1 MEQYKDLIRKYASQ
15 LGIELTGDFN
25 VITVVNDLPSQF
37 FDDDRK
43 QRLKDAISDQDFAT
57 FSDIF
62 VAPLNVVE
70 DDTPKSQTEDYI
82 IKVAQDLGISEE
94 SANELATIL
103 AGINDDGVGLRLQPD
118 TGELAPDESYFGV
131 STDDIISRLATPNEI
146 KQFQDYLIQSG
157 VFPRGYFAGT
167 EGQYSEKLRTAIVD
181 VMNFIDANI
190 NLTPDVVADIR
201 KETPVYFSSV
211 QQDNQD
217 LSFERNLFNYGL
229 KEFIRI
235 DEAEKK
241 FEESQNAKDRAR
253 SFIPPADSE
262 LEDFTEAYFYAKLG
276 RKPTTQELDTWS
288 TNLAKSYSTA
298 YAESEA
304 ALAAFDDQAYA
315 QGLVPQDSMS
325 NTNLDLSQ
333 FRSGR
338 TQAGI
343 FDENF
348 EKAFESEIDEFE
360 AGERKKSYQNQ
371 LLQIMFGGT

>member
-1 MEQYKDLIRKYASQ
+1 M
-15 LGIELTGDFN
+15 
-25 VITVVNDLPSQF
+25 
-37 FDDDRK
+37 
-43 QRLKDAISDQDFAT
+43 
-57 FSDIF
+57 
-62 VAPLNVVE
+62 
-70 DDTPKSQTEDYI
+70 
-82 IKVAQDLGISEE
+82 
-94 SANELATIL
+94 
-103 AGINDDGVGLRLQPD
+103 
-118 TGELAPDESYFGV
+118 
-131 STDDIISRLATPNEI
+131 I

-157 VFPRGYFAGT
+157 VFPKGYFGT

-181 VMNFIDANI
+181 VDFIDANI

-304 ALAAFDDQAYA
+304 AKTAFDDQMYA

-348 EKAFESEIDEFE
+348 ETAFESEIDEFE
-360 AGERKKSYQNQ
+360 AGERRNPIKINYYRLCLEVHN
-371 LLQIMFGGT
+371 G

>member
-1 MEQYKDLIRKYASQ
+1 MDQYKNLIRKYASQ
-15 LGIELTGDFN
+15 LGIELAGDFN
-25 VITVVNDLPSQF
+25 VITVVNDLPTQF

-82 IKVAQDLGISEE
+82 IKVAQDLGISED
-94 SANELATIL
+94 SANELATVL

-288 TNLAKSYSTA
+288 TNLARSYSTA

-304 ALAAFDDQAYA
+304 AKTAFDDQMYA

>member
-1 MEQYKDLIRKYASQ
+1 MDQYKNLIRKYASQ
-15 LGIELTGDFN
+15 LGIELAGDFN
-25 VITVVNDLPSQF
+25 VITVVNDLPTQF

-82 IKVAQDLGISEE
+82 IKVAQDLGISED
-94 SANELATIL
+94 SANELATAL

-288 TNLAKSYSTA
+288 TNLARSYSTA

-304 ALAAFDDQAYA
+304 AKTAFDDQMYA

-348 EKAFESEIDEFE
+348 ETAFESEIDEFE

>member
-1 MEQYKDLIRKYASQ
+1 MDQYKDLIRKYASQ

-25 VITVVNDLPSQF
+25 VITVVNNLPTQF

-70 DDTPKSQTEDYI
+70 DDTPRSQTEDYI
-82 IKVAQDLGISEE
+82 IKVAQDLGISED
-94 SANELATIL
+94 SANELATVL

-288 TNLAKSYSTA
+288 TNLARSYSTA

-304 ALAAFDDQAYA
+304 AKTAFDDQMYA

-348 EKAFESEIDEFE
+348 ETAFESEIDEFE